1 LVPQQF
7 RTFHCPCGARRDVGI
22 GIRFLGCVKCGRA
35 MIPATLLPLAAPPG
49 RALLASAM
57 FATQL
62 LGALVFA
69 LAFVWITKHHG
80 DWPTNVAILCAG
92 AIGVFAGGKAH
103 RGSVRAL
110 GVAAV
115 FDLGVATAF
124 TCYGHVAA
132 IKTFVV
138 TPVAWV
144 APALL
149 PMLSTI
155 VMIAA
160 LIAVCAAAACIAAVP
175 QTRRFAEWRYEQVLH
190 AVRSWGGATPR

>member
-1 LVPQQF
+1 
-7 RTFHCPCGARRDVGI
+7 
-22 GIRFLGCVKCGRA
+22 

-49 RALLASAM
+49 RGLLASAM
-57 FATQL
+57 AATQL
-62 LGALVFA
+62 LGSLVFA
-69 LAFVWITKHHG
+69 LAFAWLIKHRG
-80 DWPTNVAILCAG
+80 DWPTNVAILSLG

-103 RGSVRAL
+103 RGSVVAL
-110 GVAAV
+110 GVAAL

-124 TCYGHVAA
+124 TCFGRISA
-132 IKTFVV
+132 IKTFVA

-160 LIAVCAAAACIAAVP
+160 IIAVCAAAACVAAVP
-175 QTRRFAEWRYEQVLH
+175 QTRRFAEWRYEQLLH